1 MAVWQYQLNI
11 VPKKTILEKY
21 GTIPNELLINDE
33 GWEKYWE
40 NIVDIENLPEPD
52 FEDANT
58 IKWWKNIKIEIKKT
72 TEQID
77 KLVTRANWGQDSLD
91 SINWKGN
98 SEIKEDNDCFLSFD
112 PKTQII
118 EDFHFR
124 TDLRKK
130 ENITIFLNGMLNLC
144 ERNDL
149 MVFNTNGILLEPK
162 SELIFE
168 DLKKSNAVK
177 FLTDPEKFLDKIAE
191 KENNRK
197 PKKDSFWSK
206 IKALLE

>member
-21 GTIPNELLINDE
+21 GTIPNELLINNE
-33 GWEKYWE
+33 SWEKYWE

-58 IKWWKNIKIEIKKT
+58 IKWWTNIKIEINKT
-72 TEQID
+72 AEQID
-77 KLVTRANWGQDSLD
+77 KLVTRGNWGQDSLD
-91 SINWKGN
+91 SISWKGN
-98 SEIKEDNDCFLSFD
+98 SEIEEDNDCFLSFD
-112 PKTQII
+112 PKNQII

-144 ERNDL
+144 EQNDL
-149 MVFNTNGILLEPK
+149 MVFNINGILLEPK

-168 DLKKSNAVK
+168 DLKKSNAVS
-177 FLTDPEKFLDKIAE
+177 FLTNPEKFLDKIAE
-191 KENNRK
+191 KK
-197 PKKDSFWSK
+197 
-206 IKALLE
+206 

>member
-11 VPKKTILEKY
+11 VPKKAILEKY
-21 GTIPNELLINDE
+21 GTIPNELLINNE
-33 GWEKYWE
+33 GWVKYWE
-40 NIVDIENLPEPD
+40 DIVDIENLPEPD
-52 FEDANT
+52 FEDAKT
-58 IKWWKNIKIEIKKT
+58 IKWWTDIKLEIKKT
-72 TEQID
+72 SEQID

-124 TDLRKK
+124 ADLRKK

-144 ERNDL
+144 EQNDL
-149 MVFNTNGILLEPK
+149 MVFNTKGVLFESK
-162 SELIFE
+162 TELIFE

-177 FLTDPEKFLDKIAE
+177 FLTDPKKFLDNIGE
-191 KENNRK
+191 
-197 PKKDSFWSK
+197 
-206 IKALLE
+206 IK

>member
-1 MAVWQYQLNI
+1 MAVWQYQLNN

-21 GTIPNELLINDE
+21 GTIPNELLINNE
-33 GWEKYWE
+33 GWVKYWE
-40 NIVDIENLPEPD
+40 DIVDIENLPEPD
-52 FEDANT
+52 FEDAKT
-58 IKWWKNIKIEIKKT
+58 IKWWTGIKLEIKKT
-72 TEQID
+72 SEQID

-124 TDLRKK
+124 ADLRKK

-144 ERNDL
+144 EQNDL
-149 MVFNTNGILLEPK
+149 MVFNTKGVLFESK
-162 SELIFE
+162 TELIFE

-177 FLTDPEKFLDKIAE
+177 FLTDPKKFLDNIGE
-191 KENNRK
+191 
-197 PKKDSFWSK
+197 
-206 IKALLE
+206 IK